1 MTFMTAFQFSFIMR
15 SPLIID
21 DGLPS
26 HTYLELLDDMKYSDI
41 LLLNRTV
48 NRKEEWI
55 FLKEETDEKQRV
67 VTPDVKIS
75 K

>member
-1 MTFMTAFQFSFIMR
+1 MTAFLLRFIMR

-41 LLLNRTV
+41 LLLNRTAE
-48 NRKEEWI
+48 RKEEWV
-55 FLKEETDEKQRV
+55 FLKEQTDEERRV
-67 VTPDVKIS
+67 TIPSLKIS

>member
-1 MTFMTAFQFSFIMR
+1 MR

-41 LLLNRTV
+41 LLLNRTAE
-48 NRKEEWI
+48 RKEEWV
-55 FLKEETDEKQRV
+55 FLKEQTDEERRV
-67 VTPDVKIS
+67 TIPSLKIS

>member
-1 MTFMTAFQFSFIMR
+1 MQ

-41 LLLNRTV
+41 LLLNQTAD
-48 NRKEEWI
+48 RKKEWV
-55 FLKEETDEKQRV
+55 FLKKQTDKKSD
-67 VTPDVKIS
+67 VTQINLKIS

>member
-1 MTFMTAFQFSFIMR
+1 MR

-41 LLLNRTV
+41 MLLNRTAD
-48 NRKEEWI
+48 RKEEWV
-55 FLKEETDEKQRV
+55 FLKEQTDEKRRV
-67 VTPDVKIS
+67 NRTNLKIS

>member
-1 MTFMTAFQFSFIMR
+1 MTAILLLIIMQ

-41 LLLNRTV
+41 LLLNRTTD
-48 NRKEEWI
+48 RKEEWV
-55 FLKEETDEKQRV
+55 FLKKRTDEKRRV
-67 VTPDVKIS
+67 TIPDLKIS